1 MTLLSD
7 TALDAEQM
15 QLRLLRDKS
24 PAERLGLALRLS
36 SEVIRASKRA
46 IERAQP
52 DLTKR
57 EIGYRFIELHYGRE
71 LAEATRRY
79 EDQRDHGQSE

>member
-1 MTLLSD
+1 MSSD
-7 TALDAEQM
+7 TTLDAEKM

-24 PAERLGLALRLS
+24 PPERLGLALRLS

-46 IERAQP
+46 ISRVLPELTER
-52 DLTKR
+52 
-57 EIGYRFIELHYGRE
+57 EVGHRFIELHYGRE

-79 EDQRDHGQSE
+79 EETRDNDQPQ